1 MDLLQEAATLAE
13 QGEHERAFEI
23 WEKLDLTCDSW
34 SSLMFPRMVERRV
47 RNHAETTVYDGRDYS
62 QAA

>member
-1 MDLLQEAATLAE
+1 MDAGAADCRPRDCAMILKGS
-13 QGEHERAFEI
+13 QRGG
-23 WEKLDLTCDSW
+23 DQTCDSW